1 VYFLSGIFGIASIS
15 LICWIMKMLNSLL
28 SCFLRMDLMLLSV
41 SVLSVPIDCSDHGD
55 KEECQISLEVAV
67 RRICDKGARKR
78 YQPKPLFLAR
88 PLFYRV
94 ELTEPKAGVLVDG
107 PFRGNGDYGY
117 VAECKDER
125 APLLV

>member
-1 VYFLSGIFGIASIS
+1 
-15 LICWIMKMLNSLL
+15 MLNSLL

-41 SVLSVPIDCSDHGD
+41 SVLSVPIDCFDDGD
-55 KEECQISLEVAV
+55 REECQLPLEVAG
-67 RRICDKGARKR
+67 RRILRQRGSQRVSTETAFSR
-78 YQPKPLFLAR
+78 R